1 MSAAQTQSTRARE
14 ADPREQCRAAL
25 AALERA
31 IPAPPIQLSQE
42 VDTAQRF
49 VVNARDALIERLRR
63 EGTAQ
68 DGARIKDLLGRLNTA
83 LSLMAS
89 SEYPASGIQRKPV
102 EQARDLLKG
111 LVSESW

>member
-1 MSAAQTQSTRARE
+1 MNAAQTRSTRARE
-14 ADPREQCRAAL
+14 DEPREQCRAAL

-49 VVNARDALIERLRR
+49 VVQARDALIERLRQ
-63 EGTAQ
+63 GGAMQ
-68 DGARIKDLLGRLNTA
+68 DGPQIKVFLIRLNTA

-102 EQARDLLKG
+102 EQARDLLKS
-111 LVSESW
+111 LVAENW